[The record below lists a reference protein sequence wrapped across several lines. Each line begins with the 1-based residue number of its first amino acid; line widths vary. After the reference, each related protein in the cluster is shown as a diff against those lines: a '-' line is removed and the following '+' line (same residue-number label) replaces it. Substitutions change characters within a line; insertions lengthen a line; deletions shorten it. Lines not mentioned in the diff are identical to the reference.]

1 MRATSLFGDRL
12 VTRVPAWYRVG
23 SQFTTE
29 EKMTVSEG
37 MRKANVMFA
46 IDKHPLVVQMDS
58 NGFTNT
64 MIDTR
69 GGGRLEKNRAI
80 SNTLDTKSFAVVREP
95 TLDDPQHRVLGTV
108 GKDWTALQ
116 PTALGRM
123 LDPISET
130 YPVETIGSVGN
141 GECLFIILDAKE
153 SKIAGEDHH
162 LYWMI
167 VDKRDGTGGLTIAF
181 TPVRITCQNMLVTG
195 MKNAKVS
202 INIKHNQSIEK
213 DTSFYLD
220 IFNQMGRVQDSI
232 VSAMNTM
239 TNNTLT
245 DKKIKHIVQTA
256 YPNASE
262 PNRLKLSNGITPD
275 DVSAKV
281 WSRILMDRSE
291 QNKEKSERQSRIDRI
306 KDSAFE
312 RLDIFNQ
319 EFSHMANTPWA
330 VYNAIVE
337 TEDFRRGHDKSGT
350 QMFGSRADAKARA
363 FNTALAYAK

>member
-29 EKMTVSEG
+29 EKMNVSEG

-46 IDKHPLVVQMDS
+46 IDKHPQIVK
-58 NGFTNT
+58 
-64 MIDTR
+64 
-69 GGGRLEKNRAI
+69 LEDG
-80 SNTLDTKSFAVVREP
+80 SELDTKSFAVVREP
-95 TLDDPQHRVLGTV
+95 TSDDPQHRVLGTV

-130 YPVETIGSVGN
+130 YPVESIGSVGN

-181 TPVRITCQNMLVTG
+181 TPVRIG
-195 MKNAKVS
+195 MRNAKVS
-202 INIKHNQSIEK
+202 INIKHNQSIER

-291 QNKEKSERQSRIDRI
+291 QNKEVSERQSRIDRI

-363 FNTALAYAK
+363 FNSALAYAK